1 MTLQLVLGFHGIV
14 SHIESIYRIPIFL
27 HIDQEISKE
36 ELIQVL
42 NTIKQEPLDP
52 FQLETGD
59 LVIQEKN
66 IQYVP
71 KHLSKKHYLTDYI
84 EVEAMRRDLEF

>member
-1 MTLQLVLGFHGIV
+1 MDIKQIQTFKQIV
-14 SHIESIYRIPIFL
+14 DSINKNDILNIDTQWEKICFEFNIDTSIYP
-27 HIDQEISKE
+27 
-36 ELIQVL
+36 
-42 NTIKQEPLDP
+42 P
-52 FQLETGD
+52 
-59 LVIQEKN
+59 QEKN